1 MQEMLSFRLHFDPP
15 GGLLTQHLK
24 DFAVSQRITHS
35 VYGAG
40 TITSLDDRHVVI
52 EFDEGGRKKFVTSI
66 VQLEHSETPAPTPR
80 KRKPKVA
87 KTAKAK

>member
-1 MQEMLSFRLHFDPP
+1 M
-15 GGLLTQHLK
+15 TQHLK
-24 DFAVSQRITHS
+24 DFAVSHRITHS

-80 KRKPKVA
+80 KRKPKA
-87 KTAKAK
+87 TTTQTAKAAKAK